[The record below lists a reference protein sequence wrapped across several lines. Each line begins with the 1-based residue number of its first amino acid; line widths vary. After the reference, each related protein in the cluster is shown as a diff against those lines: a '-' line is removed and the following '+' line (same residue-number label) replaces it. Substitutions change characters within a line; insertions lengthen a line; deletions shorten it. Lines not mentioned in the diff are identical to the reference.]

1 MPNTLH
7 TFVSWERQCCHENF
21 CIYYE
26 DRETAN
32 NKKKKAENEI
42 IDKENAR
49 ANCEGL
55 VKQKRI
61 EYYFREVRFDPSHAA
76 VWTNARHCELL
87 TYHHAYY

>member
-1 MPNTLH
+1 MKIFAFTMRIEKLS
-7 TFVSWERQCCHENF
+7 T
-21 CIYYE
+21 
-26 DRETAN
+26 T
-32 NKKKKAENEI
+32 KKKAENEI

-49 ANCEGL
+49 ANCEGV

-61 EYYFREVRFDPSHAA
+61 EYYFRELRFDPSHAA